1 MFDLDHFGRFNK
13 DYGHQAGDEVLR
25 TFAGILLERFRSSDL
40 VARYGGEEFVAILE
54 GSTVAEAVVV
64 AEDIRQA
71 LAAVRI
77 PGFDGTELR
86 ATVSAGAAALDDADP
101 TREALI
107 RAADVGLFM
116 AKRAG
121 RDQIVAV

>member
-1 MFDLDHFGRFNK
+1 MD
-13 DYGHQAGDEVLR
+13 
-25 TFAGILLERFRSSDL
+25 
-40 VARYGGEEFVAILE
+40 
-54 GSTVAEAVVV
+54 EAVVV
-64 AEDIRQA
+64 AEDIRRT
-71 LAAVRI
+71 LAAARI
-77 PGFDGTELR
+77 PGFDKTELR

-121 RDQIVAV
+121 RNQIVAV